1 MKTEFVFFTAGSNF
15 LAINYPAE
23 SFPGYHH
30 TNKLL
35 FINKLERRPVRRM
48 SLMSKYTNLFTLVWI
63 LSGLFFH
70 PSLAQTAPSEDDQVI
85 DEISA
90 VVGQHIVLKSE
101 VDAVILQLI
110 QQRQASYSDDV
121 WFAALN
127 QMVDQRV
134 LSIHAER
141 DTNIVVT
148 DDEMEQVLNQRLDQI
163 TAQVGGE
170 DQVAQLYG
178 KSILEIR
185 EDFREEMQDQL
196 LSEKIQSQKL
206 GSIKVTP
213 TEVKAWFSKFPT
225 DSLPQIPEVVRVAH
239 IVEYPELD
247 PGAKS
252 YALEVITAIRDRVV
266 AGESTIEEMAEQ
278 FTDDQGSQS
287 TGGRYEGSRLGEL
300 VPEFSAVASR
310 SPIGEYS
317 QIFESP
323 FGYHFMRVNERRGDV
338 VDFNHILIQI
348 DEDNAD
354 PTNAIAFLNTIKDS
368 ILTHQMPFELMAR
381 RHSKEEQSKR
391 IGGRVIDP
399 RTGERDLVLDA
410 LGIQWRQTLDTIEE
424 TEISEPREVELLDGK
439 LAYHIVL
446 LQKRTPPHEV
456 DLQTDYQRIEQL
468 ALQDKQNRIL
478 EEWLDVLRESVYIEF
493 RGKAK
498 EIADATNS

>member
-1 MKTEFVFFTAGSNF
+1 MFK
-15 LAINYPAE
+15 YM
-23 SFPGYHH
+23 Y
-30 TNKLL
+30 LL
-35 FINKLERRPVRRM
+35 TWFC
-48 SLMSKYTNLFTLVWI
+48 LFTGVFA
-63 LSGLFFH
+63 SQA
-70 PSLAQTAPSEDDQVI
+70 LAQTSGSISSENGQII
-85 DEISA
+85 DEIAA

-101 VDAVILQLI
+101 VDAVLLQLI
-110 QQRQASYSDDV
+110 QQRQATYSDEV
-121 WFAALN
+121 WLAALN

-134 LSIHAER
+134 LSVHAER

-148 DDEMEQVLNQRLDQI
+148 DEEMEQVLNQRLDQI

-178 KSILEIR
+178 KSILEIK
-185 EDFREEMQDQL
+185 EDFRDEMEDQL
-196 LSEKIQSQKL
+196 LSEKIQQQKL

-213 TEVKAWFSKFPT
+213 TEVKDWFSKFPT
-225 DSLPQIPEVVRVAH
+225 DSLPEIPEVVRVAH

-247 PGAKS
+247 EGAKS
-252 YALEVITAIRDRVV
+252 YAFEVITAIRDRVV
-266 AGESTIEEMAEQ
+266 SGEATIEEMAEQ
-278 FTDDQGSQS
+278 FTDDQGSQN
-287 TGGRYEGSRLGEL
+287 TGGRYESSRLGEL

-323 FGYHFMRVNERRGDV
+323 FGYHFMRINERRGDI

-354 PTNAIAFLNTIKDS
+354 PTEAIRFLNTIKDS
-368 ILTHQMPFELMAR
+368 IETHNMPFALMAR

-399 RTGERDLVLDA
+399 RSGERDLVLDA
-410 LGIQWRQTLDTIEE
+410 LGSQWRQTLDTIEE
-424 TEISEPREVELLDGK
+424 GDISEPREVALLDGK
-439 LAYHIVL
+439 RAYHVVL
-446 LQKRTPPHEV
+446 LQKRTPAHEV

-478 EEWLDVLRESVYIEF
+478 EEWLGELRQSVFIEF

-498 EIADATNS
+498 TIAEATNP